1 MIINHNISS
10 LNTLHKLNKNNKK
23 VASSMEKLASGLRI
37 NKASD
42 DSAGLAISEKMKAQ
56 IRGLQQAERNIQD
69 GISLIQTAEGGLSD
83 IQDPKLLR
91 LRELAI
97 QSANDTL
104 TNEDRQQIQE
114 EVQQIKEGINE
125 IANNTRFNGINLL
138 NTEGTTITTTTTT
151 TVTNLL
157 PQTVSI
163 LSTGA
168 VYYTE
173 FLQNPTGTEVFGL
186 GYLPETNG
194 DGRIVFTFTNPPS
207 NPNNIYTP
215 IGADLKETL
224 NNIKNTFESIKS
236 GSSGTSAQQNTIL
249 SKNMKIEIYG
259 NHLVLIA
266 DSNMASTSGGG
277 GGAGGTNNGGYY
289 FGTGTTAHINY
300 NSEVTTTI
308 TNTTTT
314 TTPESIILQ
323 IGANAE
329 ESYSLQLTDARTNAL
344 GIDNIDLSTRQGAES
359 ALSKIDKAI
368 EKVSS
373 ERGKFGSSQ
382 NRLEHAFNNASNY
395 EINLTASESRILDVD
410 MAKEMMEL
418 TKNQILSQASQAML
432 AQTNQRPQNVLQ
444 LLK

>member
-10 LNTLHKLNKNNKK
+10 LNTLNKLNKNNKNT
-23 VASSMEKLASGLRI
+23 ASSMEKLASGLRI

-42 DSAGLAISEKMKAQ
+42 DSAGLAISEKMRAQ

-69 GISLIQTAEGGLSD
+69 GISLIQTAEGGLSE
-83 IQDPKLLR
+83 IQDPNLLR

-125 IANNTRFNGINLL
+125 IANNTKFNENNLL

-151 TVTNLL
+151 TVTNLV

-186 GYLPETNG
+186 GYFPQTTG

-207 NPNNIYTP
+207 NPDDIYTP

-224 NNIKNTFESIKS
+224 NNIKNTFESIKL

-249 SKNMKIEIYG
+249 SKNMKLQIYE

-266 DSNMASTSGGG
+266 DANMASTIG
-277 GGAGGTNNGGYY
+277 GGAGGTNNGGHF

-323 IGANAE
+323 IGANSG
-329 ESYSLQLTDARTNAL
+329 ESYSLQLTDARINAL

-359 ALSKIDKAI
+359 AISKIDKAI

-373 ERGKFGSSQ
+373 ERGKFASYQ
-382 NRLEHAFNNASNY
+382 NRLEHALNNASNY
-395 EINLTASESRILDVD
+395 EINLTASESRIRDVD

-432 AQTNQRPQNVLQ
+432 AQTNQQPQNVLQ